1 MRNRQSKCNPDTP
14 CTGQVPGNY
23 KLPGTFTR
31 SGLPPDTPDLRC
43 GTGSCAGRADS
54 THNPAR
60 YSIVHYVPIM

>member
-1 MRNRQSKCNPDTP
+1 MRDRQSKCNPDTP

-31 SGLPPDTPDLRC
+31 SGLPPDT
-43 GTGSCAGRADS
+43 SCAGRADS